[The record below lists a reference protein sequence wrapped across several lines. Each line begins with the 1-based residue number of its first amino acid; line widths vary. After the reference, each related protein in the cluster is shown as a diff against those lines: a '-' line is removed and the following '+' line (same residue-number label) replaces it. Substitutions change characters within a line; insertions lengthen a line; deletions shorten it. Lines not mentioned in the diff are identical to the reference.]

1 MCRHLVG
8 HTGISDAWET
18 LGRSCLTEGRK
29 IKLHGQCLQED
40 GLLPHREPL
49 PAWSLVPVQPSP
61 SGLRCIP
68 GGQMHMKVP
77 MRFLQSIPRVSQSC
91 SPSAHSSRSATENLV
106 RPRPTCQLCGTGGG
120 GGGGSTRNPALP
132 SALLRQSL
140 LPRRGLARSTHTKV
154 GEGEHKPRDPSSEIL
169 PSLCTAPATG

>member
-1 MCRHLVG
+1 MFCLCRHLVG

-106 RPRPTCQLCGTGGG
+106 RPRPTCQLCGTG
-120 GGGGSTRNPALP
+120 RW
-132 SALLRQSL
+132 
-140 LPRRGLARSTHTKV
+140 
-154 GEGEHKPRDPSSEIL
+154 GEGQLGTQRSHLRCSASPCCLGAGWHAAHTPR
-169 PSLCTAPATG
+169 